1 MVFAN
6 WGLFERNS
14 RAFCC
19 LVSEVIVFPFISLTI
34 GSNWYSFT
42 VFNLKWKLCSCF
54 GKFVR
59 LVFQN
64 VTLGVKLVGKC
75 QVGSSNVELAPQMSD
90 WLFSFGRTF
99 SDFFRIFFVSAN
111 WLISP
116 LISGSECR
124 AVLSSGVLFPRVVQ
138 ACSLFLERLA
148 CLRTL
153 VALE

>member
-1 MVFAN
+1 MT
-6 WGLFERNS
+6 S
-14 RAFCC
+14 
-19 LVSEVIVFPFISLTI
+19 I
-34 GSNWYSFT
+34 
-42 VFNLKWKLCSCF
+42 
-54 GKFVR
+54 
-59 LVFQN
+59 VFQN
-64 VTLGVKLVGKC
+64 VTLGVKLVDKC

-138 ACSLFLERLA
+138 ACSLFLERLV
-148 CLRTL
+148 CLCML

>member
-1 MVFAN
+1 MLPLYSDQA
-6 WGLFERNS
+6 
-14 RAFCC
+14 
-19 LVSEVIVFPFISLTI
+19 TI
-34 GSNWYSFT
+34 GAT
-42 VFNLKWKLCSCF
+42 VGTIVNLKWKLCSCF

-99 SDFFRIFFVSAN
+99 WIFSGFFFVSAN